1 MLGGPLSFLEVQMGT
16 WSTYYEQGVKAE
28 PNTPTGWA
36 ILAIKAELVFN
47 GIPRYGMEMDSPEV
61 GTGTVRAIRQFQHS
75 IPGLAADGSVGPY
88 TAHALFKKRI
98 LQVEKTLGVEP
109 GLLCKVKSLESSD
122 DPACLSADLHD
133 RGPMQINSVSHPQ
146 VTDEQCYH
154 PPFCFMWSGK
164 YLRAAY
170 EGVLTV
176 AGKKDW
182 TLALA
187 SYNVGW
193 GGARKWDRDG
203 RPSGTLAYGYVKMVR
218 GRIC

>member
-1 MLGGPLSFLEVQMGT
+1 MGT
-16 WSTYYEQGVKAE
+16 WSTYYELGVKAE
-28 PNTPTGWA
+28 ATTPVGMA

-47 GIPRYGMEMDSPEV
+47 GIPKYGMEMDSPTV
-61 GTGTVRAIRQFQHS
+61 GTGTVKAIRQFQNL
-75 IPGLAADGSVGPY
+75 IPGLVADGSVGPY

-98 LQVEKTLGVEP
+98 LQVETTLGIER

-122 DPACLSADLHD
+122 DPACLSDDKHD
-133 RGPMQINSVSHPQ
+133 RGPMQINSISHPQ
-146 VTDEQCYH
+146 VTDQQCYF
-154 PPFCFMWSGK
+154 PPFCFVWSGK

-176 AGKKDW
+176 DGKKNWD
-182 TLALA
+182 LALA

-193 GGARKWDRDG
+193 GGARTWDRNG
-203 RPSGTLAYGYVKMVR
+203 RPHGTLAYGYVKMVR